1 MTCNDCIYAQVCGYR
16 DQLDINP
23 VYYAEQC
30 EDFKDKSRFIE
41 IPSKRVGNTI
51 KKGSSIM
58 REILFRGK
66 RVDNGEW
73 VYGFYVPVNY
83 AKPLIVTG
91 ADIDDYSEI
100 EFDDYYHVNDTTVGQ
115 YTGLTDKNGKKIFD
129 GDILITHGETLV
141 VKHNDWT
148 GHINAVD
155 KNDVTYPFLRDMVVI
170 GNIYDNADLLEGFK

>member
-51 KKGSSIM
+51 KKRSSIM

-73 VYGFYVPVNY
+73 VSGYYVRINGKEHRIYTGY
-83 AKPLIVTG
+83 AETDCGESFP
-91 ADIDDYSEI
+91 
-100 EFDDYYHVNDTTVGQ
+100 DYYMVDADTIGQ
-115 YTGLTDKNGKKIFD
+115 GTNIADKNGIQICE

-155 KNDVTYPFLRDMVVI
+155 KNDVTYPFLSDMVVI